1 MVLSRRKFF
10 NKSLLGAGGF
20 IVSDISIG
28 KNIYKKMNTDQ
39 EIRPKVIFFDVNETL
54 LDLAP
59 LKEQLTGILNGQKE
73 LVALWFTTMLQY
85 SLVGTV
91 SDQYKDF
98 GEIGVATLL
107 MVARN
112 YDISISEAKAK
123 EILKGIRSLP
133 AHSEVPEALK
143 KLKNEG
149 YTLATLTNS
158 SNAAVEEQMVNSG
171 LKQYFSKL
179 LSIEDIGMYKPH
191 KNTYQWAARKMG
203 INPEESLLVAAH
215 GWDVAGAKWAGMK
228 TAFISRPG
236 QQLYPHAKK
245 PDLIAPTLT
254 EIADALVSIRK

>member
-1 MVLSRRKFF
+1 M
-10 NKSLLGAGGF
+10 GAGG
-20 IVSDISIG
+20 IVFSDNLIV
-28 KNIYKKMNTDQ
+28 KNINKKMNTEQ

-59 LKEQLTGILNGQKE
+59 LKEQLTPILNGQKE
-73 LVALWFTTMLQY
+73 LVALWFTTMLHY

-91 SDQYKDF
+91 GDQYKDF
-98 GEIGVATLL
+98 GEIGLVTLL

-112 YDISISEAKAK
+112 YNVSISEAKAK
-123 EILKGIRSLP
+123 EVLKGIRSLP
-133 AHSEVPEALK
+133 AHSEVPVSLK
-143 KLKNEG
+143 RLKNEE

-158 SNAAVEEQMVNSG
+158 SNEAVEEQMVHSG

-203 INPEESLLVAAH
+203 INPEESMLVAAH

-236 QQLYPHAKK
+236 QQLYEHSKK

-254 EIADALVSIRK
+254 ELVDALVSMKK